1 MEKYRNKIL
10 SGNSVD
16 LLKGIDDKTIDL
28 TLTSPPYDNLRT
40 YKGFVFPFEEIAKEL
55 YRITKDGGV
64 VVWVVNDATIN
75 GSETGTSF
83 KQALT
88 FKDIGFNIQESFFST
103 FLTYA
108 LPGSL
113 VMAES
118 LIIGA
123 PLLNIFIAVWLVNAR
138 LYPMT
143 VSLMP
148 LLMHKSQ
155 PRWKY
160 YLSCHFVA
168 VSAWLIMK
176 NNYQNVDKK
185 NRIDYWIG
193 VGTATWSIAIIGT
206 IIGFVTSDYLNKDL
220 MIGFTIVNPVYFMC
234 MMIGAMKTIQI
245 SLSIILGAILGPAFY
260 FLSPEWSILFGG
272 FIAGTIAYF
281 VGVKY
286 DK

>member
-1 MEKYRNKIL
+1 MINSKYFFQGFSCIRRL
-10 SGNSVD
+10 D
-16 LLKGIDDKTIDL
+16 
-28 TLTSPPYDNLRT
+28 SPAFAL
-40 YKGFVFPFEEIAKEL
+40 FCSMIAIGAL
-55 YRITKDGGV
+55 
-64 VVWVVNDATIN
+64 
-75 GSETGTSF
+75 F
-83 KQALT
+83 KN
-88 FKDIGFNIQESFFST
+88 IGFNIQESFFST

-148 LLMHKSQ
+148 LLIHESQ

-176 NNYQNVDKK
+176 SNYQNVNKE

-206 IIGFVTSDYLNKDL
+206 IIGFITSDYLNKDI
-220 MIGFTIVNPVYFMC
+220 MIALAIINPVYFMC

-245 SLSIILGAILGPAFY
+245 SSSIILGEILGPAVY
-260 FLSPEWSILFGG
+260 FITPEWCILFGG
-272 FIAGTIAYF
+272 FFAGTVGYF
-281 VGVKY
+281 LGAKN
-286 DK
+286 DN